1 LWEYVAV
8 PSTEEDKSSSVF
20 PNTVAWL
27 LYSPIEKRGNDSM
40 GRKEEEIVVSY
51 DMVDTVYMYVLIFKL
66 IYLLYVYECLHT
78 HQKRASDPFTNGC
91 EPPCGCWELNSG
103 PLEEQ
108 LVFFTAE
115 LSLQPW
121 MLP

>member
-1 LWEYVAV
+1 MWEYVAV

-78 HQKRASDPFTNGC
+78 HQKRASDPFTNGSS
-91 EPPCGCWELNSG
+91 PLSYLSSPGCY
-103 PLEEQ
+103 LE
-108 LVFFTAE
+108 FGARMSFG
-115 LSLQPW
+115 SSPRFGY
-121 MLP
+121 